1 MKVEVLDPNKWHG
14 PTSRNGTILASL
26 SELEKHF
33 GPNTFIGSDDDKVSH
48 EYAIKVGNKIVCIW
62 AYKYN
67 PIEYGPDIRTSWS
80 IGEVSKGAIN
90 DFKKEIPELN
100 IFHGPELSKI
110 EEKYGYGVNGLV
122 KYLNNNKK

>member
-14 PTSRNGTILASL
+14 TNGRNGTVLASL

-48 EYAIKVGNKIVCIW
+48 QYAIKVGNKIVCIW

-67 PIEYGPDIRTSWS
+67 PIEYSTWQNYDSSTLSSAGTLS
-80 IGEVSKGAIN
+80 VNVAI
-90 DFKKEIPELN
+90 F
-100 IFHGPELSKI
+100 
-110 EEKYGYGVNGLV
+110 
-122 KYLNNNKK
+122 